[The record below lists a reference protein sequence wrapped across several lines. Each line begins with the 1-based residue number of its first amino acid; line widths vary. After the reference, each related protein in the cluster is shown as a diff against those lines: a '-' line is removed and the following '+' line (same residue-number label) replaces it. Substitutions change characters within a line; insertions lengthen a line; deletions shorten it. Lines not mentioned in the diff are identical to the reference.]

1 MQNFIEVVFFKDQAV
16 IDGIIHGTYHRTK
29 QAEEAGVPLEEIPN
43 NLLFFVDVTQNA
55 AKSSAYCTLRRD
67 IPFDIVPVG
76 IFQADHL
83 IRGNTLVR
91 PTFIFS
97 DNLEVIDKDK
107 LIRALGRMCHSIW
120 NATHTSGTQI
130 RFIASEVLS
139 EKLTYCLEQAM
150 FQLNTDSVRNTRNMN
165 YFPNEDNLE
174 QNVTFKEFFD
184 CFMAANFIEGRVK
197 QLDHIVLEEDL
208 CKFISDEMLTRV
220 IGTLRVN
227 KKNLYIPTNRFRK
240 YVMRNCISISG
251 AIV

>member
-29 QAEEAGVPLEEIPN
+29 QEEDVPLEEVPN

-120 NATHTSGTQI
+120 NATYTSGTQI
-130 RFIASEVLS
+130 RFIASEALS

-150 FQLNTDSVRNTRNMN
+150 YQLNTDSIRNTRDKN
-165 YFPNEDNLE
+165 YYPNVDDLE
-174 QNVTFKEFFD
+174 QNITLKEFFD
-184 CFMAANFIEGRVK
+184 CFMESNLLDGRLK
-197 QLDHIVLEEDL
+197 ELENIVLEEDL

>member
-29 QAEEAGVPLEEIPN
+29 QEEDAGVSLEEIPN
-43 NLLFFVDVTQNA
+43 NLLYFVDVTQNA
-55 AKSSAYCTLRRD
+55 AKSSMYCTLRRD
-67 IPFDIVPVG
+67 IPFDIIPVG

-97 DNLEVIDKDK
+97 DNLEVIDKEK
-107 LIRALGRMCHSIW
+107 LIRALGRMCHSIL

-130 RFIASEVLS
+130 RFIASGLLS

-150 FQLNTDSVRNTRNMN
+150 YQLNTDSIRNTRDKN
-165 YFPNEDNLE
+165 YYPNVDDLE
-174 QNVTFKEFFD
+174 QNITFKEFFD
-184 CFMAANFIEGRVK
+184 CFMESNLISGRLK
-197 QLDHIVLEEDL
+197 ELEYIVLEEDL

-220 IGTLRVN
+220 IATMRVN
-227 KKNLYIPTNRFRK
+227 KKNLFIPTSRFRS
-240 YVMRNCISISG
+240 YVMRKCISISG